1 MTDPKGPRSG
11 SSGSS
16 GSGSGSGSR
25 GSGPGTSG
33 PGASGSR
40 ASGPRASGPKAP
52 GAKAAGAK
60 PPAPSRTTGSK
71 PTGSKPTGSKP
82 TGSKPTPQTPR
93 KTGSG
98 SGTSPS
104 SGTPS
109 RTGSG
114 PRSAPGSKATSP
126 PDPRRRVPRPTPA
139 GGRTGQAR
147 GGPGQSGGSGG
158 GSRPQRATAQS
169 RPTAQK
175 RPASARPTTTKRA
188 PRPRTPT
195 LRLGSP
201 RPRLRLVSLGLALI
215 LLVFVVRLF
224 QVQAVDAGA
233 YAAKANVNRYVP
245 VKLAAERG
253 AITDRDGV
261 DLATTVDAYDITA
274 DPSLLAPDKIKIQDA
289 PRQAAALLAPILHE
303 DRAALAK
310 KLATPGSRYVRL
322 SRQQTPQVWKQIKD
336 LRKQLDAK
344 AAKQPRSERRPN
356 VLVGIFADKHSK
368 RVYPN
373 KDLASGVLGFVNSE
387 GRGGGGLEARLD
399 RQLAG
404 KDGKLVYAQSGG
416 RRVPTAGAQEH
427 PAVPGTDVELTLDR
441 DIQWMAQ
448 QAITKQVAASQA
460 DRGYVVVQD
469 TKTGEILALANAP
482 GFDPNDISKA
492 DPEALG
498 NAALT
503 DAFEPGSTSKLMSM
517 AAVLE
522 EGVATPATRVTVPN
536 RLHRGDR
543 NFADDIDHPTWHLTL
558 NGVLAKSSNIGTIL
572 ATEQLGRTR
581 QEANR
586 VLHSYLRKFG
596 LGQPTG
602 LGFPGETPGLLAPP
616 QKWSTSQQYTIPF
629 GQGLSLNAVQ
639 AASVYSA
646 IANGGE
652 RIAPTLIRGTTG
664 PDGRYRPA
672 PQPPKSRVVSEK
684 TARTLATMLESV
696 VDDKEGTGAKAKIDG
711 YRVGGKTGTSNR
723 VDPKTGRYHG
733 YTASFAGFAP
743 ADQPRITVY
752 CAVQNPTRGS
762 YFGGQ
767 VCGPIYQQVMEFALK
782 TLQVPPSGAQP
793 PRLPVTFKP
802 GE

>member
-11 SSGSS
+11 N
-16 GSGSGSGSR
+16 GSGSGSG
-25 GSGPGTSG
+25 PKG
-33 PGASGSR
+33 PGARGTGGRTPGRTPGTPGPKSTGARTPGPKSPGPRGAGATSSGS
-40 ASGPRASGPKAP
+40 
-52 GAKAAGAK
+52 GAKNSGAKGSGAK
-60 PPAPSRTTGSK
+60 P
-71 PTGSKPTGSKP
+71 
-82 TGSKPTPQTPR
+82 
-93 KTGSG
+93 
-98 SGTSPS
+98 SGTKPS
-104 SGTPS
+104 AAKTPPAKTSAAKTSGTP
-109 RTGSG
+109 
-114 PRSAPGSKATSP
+114 AA
-126 PDPRRRVPRPTPA
+126 RRVPRPTPPDGRGGQARA
-139 GGRTGQAR
+139 GQATADQARTGQPRGSQAR
-147 GGPGQSGGSGG
+147 PGQARSG
-158 GSRPQRATAQS
+158 P
-169 RPTAQK
+169 
-175 RPASARPTTTKRA
+175 RPAAQRPAAKRAPSARA
-188 PRPRTPT
+188 PRPRAAT

-201 RPRLRLVSLGLALI
+201 RPRLRLVSLALTLI
-215 LLVFVVRLF
+215 LLIFVVRLF

-274 DPSLLAPDKIKIQDA
+274 DPSLLAPDKIKIPDA
-289 PRQAAALLAPILHE
+289 PQQAAALLAPVLGE
-303 DRAALAK
+303 DRAVLAK

-322 SRQQTPQVWKQIKD
+322 ARQRTPQVWKQIKD
-336 LRKQLDAK
+336 LRKALDAK
-344 AAKQPRSERRPN
+344 AAKAPKSKPRPN

-399 RQLAG
+399 KQLAG

-416 RRVPTAGAQEH
+416 RRVPTADTQEH
-427 PAVPGTDVELTLDR
+427 PAVPGTDIELTLDR

-448 QAITKQVAASQA
+448 QAITKQVAESQA

-492 DPEALG
+492 DPDALG

-522 EGVATPATRVTVPN
+522 EGAATPATRVTVPN

-543 NFADDIDHPTWHLTL
+543 NFSDDIDHPTWHLTL

-572 ATEQLGRTR
+572 ATEQLGETR
-581 QEANR
+581 KEANQ
-586 VLHSYLRKFG
+586 VLYSYLRKFG
-596 LGQPTG
+596 IGKPTG
-602 LGFPGETPGLLAPP
+602 LGFPGETAGLLAPP

-639 AASVYSA
+639 AASVYST

-652 RIAPTLIRGTTG
+652 RIAPTLVRGSTG
-664 PDGRYRPA
+664 PDGRYQAAPKPA
-672 PQPPKSRVVSEK
+672 KTRVVSEK

-752 CAVQNPTRGS
+752 CAVQNPTKGS